1 MKKPLMKKVI
11 LTAAALALSLG
22 LAITAS
28 AAGGLS
34 CLTWQASP
42 DHETAVS
49 IQTENGTNYLFL
61 PASADLTALALSF
74 QGETLTVAGTA
85 DREEITSGQPFD
97 LTALF
102 AQVPADGCWEVTLT
116 QGGQSLSLTVMQSA
130 NIGSVYLTSA
140 DPEKDREWVEQDK

>member
-22 LAITAS
+22 LTITSAS

-34 CLTWQASP
+34 GLTWQASP

-74 QGETLTVAGTA
+74 QGEALTVAGTA

-116 QGGQSLSLTVMQSA
+116 
-130 NIGSVYLTSA
+130 
-140 DPEKDREWVEQDK
+140 

>member
-1 MKKPLMKKVI
+1 MKKVI

-34 CLTWQASP
+34 GLTWQASP
-42 DHETAVS
+42 DHETAIS

-61 PASADLTALALSF
+61 PASADLTALALTFS
-74 QGETLTVAGTA
+74 GDALTAAGDA
-85 DREEITSGQPFD
+85 GSVQVTSGQPFD

-102 AQVPADGCWEVTLT
+102 DQPPADGC
-116 QGGQSLSLTVMQSA
+116 
-130 NIGSVYLTSA
+130 
-140 DPEKDREWVEQDK
+140 